1 MDGLTLITLTMSSSY
16 HLELK
21 KRGKVVSDF
30 RSKASNGDSKLSNVR
45 SKLSDAHTKL
55 CVNTHDSL
63 LRTYL
68 KLSYDSY
75 STAVQIVTDYP
86 VHSMSL

>member
-1 MDGLTLITLTMSSSY
+1 M
-16 HLELK
+16 
-21 KRGKVVSDF
+21 GKVVSDF
-30 RSKASNGDSKLSNVR
+30 RSKASNGDSKPSNVR
-45 SKLSDAHTKL
+45 SKLSDAHTKPY
-55 CVNTHDSL
+55 VNTHDSL

>member
-1 MDGLTLITLTMSSSY
+1 MSSSY

-45 SKLSDAHTKL
+45 SKLSDAHTKPY
-55 CVNTHDSL
+55 VNTHDSQL
-63 LRTYL
+63 TQYHYRLFFQCYISSSFNINTADII
-68 KLSYDSY
+68 SYEK
-75 STAVQIVTDYP
+75 
-86 VHSMSL
+86 

>member
-1 MDGLTLITLTMSSSY
+1 MSSSY
-16 HLELK
+16 RLGLK

-30 RSKASNGDSKLSNVR
+30 RSKASNGDSKRLDLR
-45 SKLSDAHTKL
+45 SKLSDVQTKP
-55 CVNTHDSL
+55 CVDTNDSL

-86 VHSMSL
+86 IHSMSL